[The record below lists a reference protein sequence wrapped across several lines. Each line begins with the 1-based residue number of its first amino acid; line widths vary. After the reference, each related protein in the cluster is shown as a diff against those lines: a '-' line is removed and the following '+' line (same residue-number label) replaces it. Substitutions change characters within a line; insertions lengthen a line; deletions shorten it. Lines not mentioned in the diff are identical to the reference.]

1 MISSTKSA
9 RVKIRL
15 TMAEPGKPDAG
26 SSFSYVLH
34 QKRGIGYSSRFRVS
48 DSLPP
53 GWRLVSQATPL
64 RRGVACETR
73 WRREQKSSK
82 YTVWYDDLGNRYKSS
97 VEVERALKERNLLSE
112 ASEDET
118 ATETGGET
126 SEYEASPVKRSR
138 TSSL

>member
-1 MISSTKSA
+1 M
-9 RVKIRL
+9 KIRSK
-15 TMAEPGKPDAG
+15 MAEPSKPDAG
-26 SSFSYVLH
+26 CSFSDALH

-48 DSLPP
+48 DNLPP
-53 GWRLVSQATPL
+53 G
-64 RRGVACETR
+64 

-82 YTVWYDDLGNRYKSS
+82 YTVWFDDLGNRYKSS

-126 SEYEASPVKRSR
+126 SEYEASPVKRPR